1 MKNNIVKVSLTDEA
15 LLSEIG
21 RRLARQRIAAGL
33 TQSELA
39 RQAGVGRSTVER
51 MESGHS
57 TQMVSFIR
65 ILRVLDLL
73 ENFADLVPETG
84 PGPMDILKNKPHERK
99 RAYSSRGKVR
109 EDTREWTWDDES

>member
-1 MKNNIVKVSLTDEA
+1 MKSTLPTDEA
-15 LLSEIG
+15 LLGEIG
-21 RRLARQRIAAGL
+21 NRLARQRLDAGL

-51 MESGHS
+51 LEAGRS

-73 ENFADLVPETG
+73 TEFAELIPETG
-84 PGPMDILKNKPHERK
+84 PGPMDLLKNMPYERK
-99 RAYSSRGKVR
+99 RAYSSRGKIR
-109 EDTREWTWDDES
+109 EDAPKWTWDDEL